1 MEEELLTVDELCDW
15 LKITRKTSERWRK
28 DGMPFIKVG
37 RTVRFD
43 KAEILEWL
51 KNHNKNN

>member
-43 KAEILEWL
+43 KAEVLEWL